1 MKVDCFKALYKN
13 LAAIV
18 FVLLVLTAFPAMNVI
33 KADEGVP
40 ADSAEKVKPLKV
52 GDTAPKVTLT
62 SEEGN
67 PFDLNAQIAKKPTVL
82 IFYRGRW

>member
-13 LAAIV
+13 LVAIV
-18 FVLLVLTAFPAMNVI
+18 FVLLVLTAFPALNVI

-40 ADSAEKVKPLKV
+40 DFAEKVRPLKV
-52 GDTAPKVTLT
+52 GDAAPKVAPTT
-62 SEEGN
+62 EEGK
-67 PFDLNAQIAKKPTVL
+67 PFDLNAAIAKKPTVL